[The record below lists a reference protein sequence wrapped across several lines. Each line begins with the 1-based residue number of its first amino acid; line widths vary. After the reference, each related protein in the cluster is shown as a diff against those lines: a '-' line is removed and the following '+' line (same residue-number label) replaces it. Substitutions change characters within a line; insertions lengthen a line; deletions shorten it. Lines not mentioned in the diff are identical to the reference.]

1 MEGFQAVRDRRK
13 LSARLLAVLA
23 TVALVLL
30 LAAAPASAGDLG
42 GQNSSAPS
50 STKVTASATVNGGTI
65 TAKAGAE
72 SWSPP
77 AGSSWS
83 RGTKSDPPPGKPNP
97 NQPYGCTY
105 SVPSA
110 KYQQLMGTGG
120 PTPGKWVI
128 PVCSGPGVIDPMS
141 PIWVVNAT
149 SQVPAANPAVLVRQ
163 ALSDLALPTP
173 TIEMAPPADRDQLVN
188 VATWL
193 WIDPA
198 AWRGLS
204 ATASAGPVT
213 TTATASPA
221 EVVWQM
227 GDGRSV
233 TCLGPGTPYDPSK
246 PNATTDCSYTWRTS
260 SAGEP
265 NGAYQVT
272 ATLSYPAA
280 WSATGAP
287 GGGSLGLVAGPS
299 AHVAVR
305 VAESEAINTSP
316 GS

>member
-1 MEGFQAVRDRRK
+1 MEGVHGARHRGE
-13 LSARLLAVLA
+13 LPGRLLSTLA
-23 TVALVLL
+23 LVALVLVVL
-30 LAAAPASAGDLG
+30 WQAPAWASDGLG
-42 GQNSSAPS
+42 QRNSSP
-50 STKVTASATVNGGTI
+50 TASATVNGGTI
-65 TAKAGAE
+65 TVQAGAE

-77 AGSSWS
+77 AGSTWA
-83 RGTKSDPPPGKPNP
+83 RTTKSDPPPGKPNP

-105 SVPSA
+105 AVPSA

-120 PTPGKWVI
+120 PTPGKWVL
-128 PVCSGPGVIDPMS
+128 PVCAGPGVIDPMP

-149 SQVPAANPAVLVRQ
+149 PQAPAANPVVLVRQ
-163 ALSDLALPTP
+163 ALSNLALPTP

-198 AWRGLS
+198 AWRGMS

-213 TTATASPA
+213 TTATATPA

-227 GDGRSV
+227 GDGQSV
-233 TCLGPGTPYDPSK
+233 TCLGPGTAYDPSK
-246 PNATTDCSYTWRTS
+246 PNATTDCSYTWRKS
-260 SAGEP
+260 SAGQP
-265 NGAYQVT
+265 GGAYQVT
-272 ATLSYPAA
+272 ATLYYQAA

-287 GGGSLGLVAGPS
+287 GGGSLWLVAGPS
-299 AHVAVR
+299 AHAAVR